1 MSQPLSRVE
10 FEALVKRAGLDL
22 TATNIDDLYSAWPHI
37 ERFSAMLRN
46 PARGREAEPAHLFRP
61 LNAQGV

>member
-10 FEALVKRAGLDL
+10 FEVLVKRAGLDL
-22 TATNIDDLYSAWPHI
+22 PDANIDDLYSAWPHI

-61 LNAQGV
+61 LNAEGV

>member
-1 MSQPLSRVE
+1 MSSPLNQAA

-22 TATNIDDLYSAWPHI
+22 TPAEITDMYSAWPHI
-37 ERFSAMLRN
+37 ERFTARLRN

-61 LNAQGV
+61 LNAEGV

>member
-1 MSQPLSRVE
+1 MSSPLTQNE

-22 TATNIDDLYSAWPHI
+22 SPGNIADIYSAWPHF
-37 ERFSAMLRN
+37 ERFAALNRN
-46 PARGREAEPAHLFRP
+46 SARGREAEPAHLFRP

>member
-1 MSQPLSRVE
+1 MSSPLSQIE
-10 FEALVKRAGLDL
+10 FEALVKRAGLPLSPAEIADM
-22 TATNIDDLYSAWPHI
+22 YSAWPHI
-37 ERFSAMLRN
+37 ERFAARLRN